1 MSESEKIIN
10 LLENILLELK
20 NSNAPH
26 ETENFLSRKQAA
38 EFLKCDLSSIWLWTK
53 KGKLTSYG
61 IGANVFYKRSEL
73 EREMFAKRKPKLKT
87 T

>member
-1 MSESEKIIN
+1 MNESEKIIN

-20 NSNAPH
+20 NNNSTN

-38 EFLKCDLSSIWLWTK
+38 EFLKCDLTSLWLWTK
-53 KGKLTSYG
+53 KGKLQSYG
-61 IGANVFYKRSEL
+61 IGGSVFYKHSEL
-73 EREMFAKRKPKLKT
+73 ERAMFAKKKPKLKT